1 MLKVYTFSGAR
12 AQVVA
17 GLQVISGRL
26 RTKASN
32 SASDST
38 SSGYVYRI
46 TRNGKVVLPES
57 RGDTE
62 LKRMKA
68 TVNEVRSY
76 NLSIIYDYI
85 HITYILHLYICTVFV
100 FYMTLFPYQLTS
112 LTVSLSVMIFLLSL
126 IHI

>member
-68 TVNEVRSY
+68 TVNEVRSCFTIY
-76 NLSIIYDYI
+76 HISLYTYHISCIIYMYI
-85 HITYILHLYICTVFV
+85 YIYHIWNICTVFV
-100 FYMTLFPYQLTS
+100 LYMTLFPY
-112 LTVSLSVMIFLLSL
+112 
-126 IHI
+126 

>member
-1 MLKVYTFSGAR
+1 MQGTAKVLKVYTFSGAR

-38 SSGYVYRI
+38 NSGYVYRI

-68 TVNEVRSY
+68 TVNEVRSCY
-76 NLSIIYDYI
+76 LSIIYDYI
-85 HITYILHLYICTVFV
+85 HITYLLYYKKYISYMRLYIRCL
-100 FYMTLFPYQLTS
+100 YS
-112 LTVSLSVMIFLLSL
+112 I
-126 IHI
+126 

>member
-1 MLKVYTFSGAR
+1 MCCHLYIQGTAKVLKVYTFSGAR

-26 RTKASN
+26 STKASN

-68 TVNEVRSY
+68 TVSEVRSCLTIY
-76 NLSIIYDYI
+76 HISLYTYHISCIINMYIIYENIY
-85 HITYILHLYICTVFV
+85 TVFAI
-100 FYMTLFPYQLTS
+100 Y
-112 LTVSLSVMIFLLSL
+112 I
-126 IHI
+126 